1 MSVAAVLPLVGIA
14 ASVLM
19 MTTPT
24 TPEEQ
29 YESDEE
35 KRNRQYLEEMRTNGA
50 SAATW
55 QTLHNKQFLGGQALR
70 NEAFAPVSHVNVRNT
85 NVDNCDVL
93 RYQHANLAQFDRLD
107 TLYRPPDGEIRMRR
121 RMAIADPRTPE
132 IVQPNAPWQQSN
144 FLDYKFHV
152 DKPNAVQ
159 LRQAMQERDFGV
171 NNDPHLRNYYDV
183 PFFARAPGQ
192 SFRYE

>member
-1 MSVAAVLPLVGIA
+1 MSVASVLPLVGIA

-19 MTTPT
+19 MTA
-24 TPEEQ
+24 PETVQQRHETN
-29 YESDEE
+29 EE

-70 NEAFAPVSHVNVRNT
+70 SEAFTPVATVNVKNAS
-85 NVDNCDVL
+85 VDNCDVF
-93 RYQHANLAQFDRLD
+93 RFQHMQLAQFDRLD

-132 IVQPNAPWQQSN
+132 LVQPGLPWQQSN

-152 DKPNAVQ
+152 DKPNSAQ
-159 LRQAMQERDFGV
+159 LEQAMRERDFGV
-171 NNDPHLRNYYDV
+171 NNDPLLRNYYDV